1 MSELTA
7 GYTKPLCASTGGVK
21 EVILYNL
28 VDRASFVSSGNS
40 VTDIVMEV
48 AKTGFSFKLDM
59 QSSSFTETQT
69 RSRENNSVYFE
80 QTGVIILKDDE
91 DATTD
96 LVQMLGCP
104 FLGVIAI
111 LESGKVFHYGLENGM
126 SLSTSERGTGQ
137 NYEDMN
143 GVTINLVGREK
154 LVAPYMALSVA
165 TDILA

>member
-28 VDRASFVSSGNS
+28 VDRDTFVRADNEI
-40 VTDIVMEV
+40 TAI
-48 AKTGFSFKLDM
+48 ALLALKTGFSFKVDM

-80 QTGVIILKDDE
+80 QTGVIILKDDANE
-91 DATTD
+91 TTN
-96 LVQMLGCP
+96 LIEMLGCP

-126 SLSTSERGTGQ
+126 SLSTSEKVTGQ

-154 LVAPYMALSVA
+154 LVAPYM
-165 TDILA
+165 TEILATGIL